1 MMTTEFIKEILAGNK
16 RLLKLSEVKYINI
29 PKYDELSVKNLYPKL
44 IALENMKHY
53 FPDKYS
59 KGR

>member
-1 MMTTEFIKEILAGNK
+1 MTD
-16 RLLKLSEVKYINI
+16 VKQINV
-29 PKYDELSVKNLYPKL
+29 PKYAELSVKNLYQKL
-44 IALENMKHY
+44 IELDKMKFY